1 MTSVLEI
8 LSLQELYTR
17 KENLLKQ
24 LKKVDFEIISRKN
37 EQIIIND
44 SQEVSLDLQSE
55 KEELLEEKEED
66 SFEPQPEKEVILE
79 QKETK
84 ETPFIPV
91 LHQLINKNISQ
102 ELPINNINVK
112 IKIKKVQK
120 VQNNQDSSIL
130 NCDKEE
136 KLIKKIII
144 KKKS

>member
-44 SQEVSLDLQSE
+44 SQEDSFEQQSE
-55 KEELLEEKEED
+55 KEELLEEKEV
-66 SFEPQPEKEVILE
+66 FLE
-79 QKETK
+79 QKET
-84 ETPFIPV
+84 PLIPV
-91 LHQLINKNISQ
+91 LHQLINQNISQ

-120 VQNNQDSSIL
+120 VQNNEDSSIL
-130 NCDKEE
+130 NCNKEE

-144 KKKS
+144 KKKL

>member
-17 KENLLKQ
+17 RENLLKQ

-37 EQIIIND
+37 EQIIINESHEDSLEQQEETLD
-44 SQEVSLDLQSE
+44 SQ
-55 KEELLEEKEED
+55 ED
-66 SFEPQPEKEVILE
+66 SFEPQSEKEVILE

-84 ETPFIPV
+84 ETPLIPV

-120 VQNNQDSSIL
+120 VQNNEDSSIL
-130 NCDKEE
+130 NCNKEE

-144 KKKS
+144 KKKL